1 MIAKVKATGEIV
13 DVHNSP
19 FYPDIWYGAGLPY
32 GTSELEFIST
42 SKNKCHRL
50 DFLTHF
56 TDQELKDE
64 LKRRDKERQSQYPSN
79 LHCRDCKY
87 CREGRTFKLHLWTT
101 TVCFAKPKP
110 KMGSERYYATSLSCK
125 ICEKFEPK

>member
-13 DVHNSP
+13 DVHNTP

-42 SKNKCHRL
+42 SKDKVNRFDL
-50 DFLTHF
+50 LAHF

-64 LKRRDKERQSQYPSN
+64 LRRRDKERQSKYPHGV
-79 LHCRDCKY
+79 HCRDCKH
-87 CREGRTFKLHLWTT
+87 CGEGYAYKNQFNKTM
-101 TVCFAKPKP
+101 VCFAKPKP
-110 KMGSERYYATSLSCK
+110 NMAPNCFYATSLSYKACD
-125 ICEKFEPK
+125 KFEPK

>member
-64 LKRRDKERQSQYPSN
+64 LKRS
-79 LHCRDCKY
+79 
-87 CREGRTFKLHLWTT
+87 
-101 TVCFAKPKP
+101 
-110 KMGSERYYATSLSCK
+110 
-125 ICEKFEPK
+125 